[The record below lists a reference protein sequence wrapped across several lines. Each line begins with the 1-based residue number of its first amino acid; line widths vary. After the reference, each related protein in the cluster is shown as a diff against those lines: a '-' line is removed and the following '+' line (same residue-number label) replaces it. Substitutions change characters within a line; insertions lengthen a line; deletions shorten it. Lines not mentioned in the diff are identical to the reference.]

1 MRIAGAFLFIFGLT
15 VGNLPASGQSRADV
29 FFPMA
34 VWYGGG
40 RARAPMLEPNPR
52 AERDRWRADLQKI
65 KELGFN
71 AIRCWVDWATAE
83 PVEGRYRFEAV
94 DLLAE
99 LADELGLRVIVQV
112 YADSAP
118 EWIGKK
124 YPDAHFVSIGG
135 ERMPV
140 ESAPG
145 YCFDHPGVRTAL
157 RKFLMALAERMK
169 RYAAFFGWDLWSEP
183 HIVNWASAP
192 YLTHPEFCFCPYTV
206 NRFRQWLKR
215 KYGTLEA
222 LNRAWYR
229 RFDDWNDI
237 QPNRLSTILSYT
249 DYIDW
254 RLFIIEKLAEDLRMR
269 YETVT
274 RILPDKVAVSHA
286 AAPGL
291 FTSPAA
297 GDGNPDDWLMARQV
311 DFWGT
316 SFYPK
321 HSFPV
326 GRDPQWRGALLDFTR
341 SACLRSAGF
350 WIGEL
355 QGGVG
360 TVGLRISST
369 VTPNDLRIWTWSAI
383 ARGAKG
389 INFYAWYP
397 MSSGYESGG
406 YGLINL
412 DGTITERA
420 RAAGEIARIVGAHQD
435 MFIAARPA
443 PAEVAIVYNPLSSLI
458 GGRQSLASAGAQGEA
473 ATLTRQSLLGIYR
486 ALFPLNVPV
495 DFLHVD
501 EIATG
506 QIERYKL
513 ILLPYPLM
521 MNEAA
526 ARGVEKYV
534 ERGGLVM
541 SEARL
546 AWNDA
551 SGRAQEI
558 IPGFGLHRVSG
569 CREASIQ
576 QTPSARTDIRIVR
589 GDESIPELQPG
600 DRLRGA
606 LYEEALQP
614 IAPSARVIATFPD
627 GSPAIVVSSYG
638 KGKMITVGSFLGALY
653 EAERDENVARFF
665 AGLLRWAGVRR
676 PVQIF
681 NGASSGLIEVRT
693 MTAGQDELVFV
704 FNHGSDPAEPT
715 IGLEP
720 PAGTYAARN
729 LVTDEVIAVAYERE
743 LLLMK
748 VRVGGNDVSVI
759 RLSRK

>member
-52 AERDRWRADLQKI
+52 AERDRWRADVQKI

-71 AIRCWVDWATAE
+71 SIRCWVDWATAE
-83 PVEGRYRFEAV
+83 PAEGRYNFEAV

-99 LADELGLRVIVQV
+99 LAGELGLRLIVQV

-157 RKFLMALAERMK
+157 LRFLTALAERMK
-169 RYAAFFGWDLWSEP
+169 HQAAFFGWDLWSEP

-192 YLTHPEFCFCPYTV
+192 YLVHSEFCFCPYTI
-206 NRFRQWLKR
+206 NRFREWVKK
-215 KYGTLEA
+215 KYGTLDA
-222 LNRAWYR
+222 LHRAWYR

-269 YETVT
+269 YETVK
-274 RILPDKVAVSHA
+274 RILPDKVATSHA

-321 HSFPV
+321 HSFPI
-326 GRDPQWRGALLDFTR
+326 GRDPEWRGALLDFTR
-341 SACLRSAGF
+341 SACSRSAGF

-369 VTPNDLRIWTWSAI
+369 VTPNDLRVWTWSAI
-383 ARGAKG
+383 ARGAKA

-412 DGTITERA
+412 DGTLTERA
-420 RAAGEIARIVGAHQD
+420 RAAGAIARIVSAHQG
-435 MFIAARPA
+435 MLTAARPA

-458 GGRQSLASAGAQGEA
+458 GGRQSLASAGAQSEA
-473 ATLTRQSLLGIYR
+473 VTLTRQSLLGIYR

-501 EIATG
+501 EIAAG

-526 ARGVEKYV
+526 ARAVEKYV
-534 ERGGLVM
+534 ERGGIVM

-576 QTPSARTDIRIVR
+576 QTPSGRTDIRIIR
-589 GDESIPELQPG
+589 GDESIPELKPG

-606 LYEEALQP
+606 LYEEALHP

-638 KGKMITVGSFLGALY
+638 KGKMITVGSFLAMLY

-665 AGLLRWAGVRR
+665 AGLLEWAGVRR
-676 PVQIF
+676 PVEILS
-681 NGASSGLIEVRT
+681 GASPGLIEVRT
-693 MTAGQDELVFV
+693 MTAGHDDLVFI

-715 IGLEP
+715 IGLQL

-729 LVTDEVIAVAYERE
+729 LVTDEVIAIAREGERF
-743 LLLMK
+743 LMK

-759 RLSRK
+759 HLRRK